1 MKTRKI
7 TEEDLMAQNPSYNE
21 LDKKIK
27 ELEKN
32 GFDYQE
38 VQEVLKDS
46 EERYRMLADFTYD
59 WETWRG
65 TDGRYIYV
73 SPSCE
78 RVTGYTKDEFIND
91 PWLIEKIAHPEDK
104 EMIFKHFREDFGEIE
119 VGHVDFRIITR
130 KGEERWISHY
140 CQPVYGSDKS
150 WLGRRCSNRDIT
162 KRKQMEEALKK
173 SSEKIK
179 LFAYSVSHDLKSPA
193 ISLYGLTKR
202 LHKNYAEILDEKGR
216 HYCDQILKISK
227 QLALLVEQINVY
239 ISTKEAP
246 LTVER
251 ISPKEILQMVR
262 EEFDAQLNIRQVKWS
277 EPEYIPDINVDRF
290 CMLRM
295 IRNLVDNAFKYAGDG
310 ISEIKI
316 GYTDSD
322 QFHVFSVADDG
333 VGLKEHDPEK
343 VFRLFTRRETS
354 RGIEGSGLGLGI
366 VREIAERHQGKVWV
380 EPGLKKGITFYFSI
394 SKSLELSG

>member
-1 MKTRKI
+1 V
-7 TEEDLMAQNPSYNE
+7 AQNPSYNE
-21 LDKKIK
+21 LDKKIR
-27 ELEKN
+27 ELERDA
-32 GFDYQE
+32 FDFQE
-38 VQEVLKDS
+38 VLEVLKDS

-65 TDGRYIYV
+65 KDGRYIYV

-78 RVTGYTKDEFIND
+78 RITGYTKDEFIDD

-104 EMIFKHFREDFGEIE
+104 EMIFKHFREDFGENE

-150 WLGRRCSNRDIT
+150 FFGRRCSNRDIT

-173 SSEKIK
+173 NSEKIK

-193 ISLYGLTKR
+193 TSLYGLTKR
-202 LHKNYAEILDEKGR
+202 LHKDYAEILDEKGR
-216 HYCDQILKISK
+216 QYCDQILKSSK

-251 ISPKEILQMVR
+251 ISPKKILRMVR

-295 IRNLVDNAFKYAGDG
+295 IRNFVDNAFKYAGDG

-322 QFHVFSVADDG
+322 QFHIFSVADDG

-343 VFRLFTRRETS
+343 VFREFTRRETS
-354 RGIEGSGLGLGI
+354 RGIEGSGLGLAI
-366 VREIAERHQGKVWV
+366 VRDIAERHHGKVWV
-380 EPGLKKGITFYFSI
+380 EPGLKNGIIFYFSI
-394 SKSLELSG
+394 SKSLELSR